1 MGVMGAKLQS
11 LPALAP
17 ESVRCQTSLCKEE
30 RSRAEVGKDC
40 AVTRGGKRGLT
51 DTVPHNG
58 EQLTFHWD
66 SVAEGRAASLLLGHS
81 AACTDGG
88 TGVGLLP

>member
-30 RSRAEVGKDC
+30 RSRAEVGKE
-40 AVTRGGKRGLT
+40 TRGGRRGLT
-51 DTVPHNG
+51 DTVPHNE

-88 TGVGLLP
+88 TGVGLPP